1 MQTRFTLRFESGERA
16 GETIPVP
23 AEGMTVGRRPGNT
36 LVIADAS
43 VSGRHAELLPEGE
56 GLVLRDLGSTNGTRV
71 GSQRVE
77 EARPAHGDRILF
89 GNVAL
94 VLADA
99 RLAGEQPDRGG
110 APRRGAAAPTPDASA
125 AGEGVAR
132 LDAAK
137 VLAGARRSKVGLV
150 VLVLA
155 LAGAGAAAWLLL
167 GGGETAR
174 TRTRPVEAVAGNLIG
189 EDFSFEQGQAD
200 FEAAPGSSAFFERS
214 PGARFSGAFGLRAS
228 LAGGER
234 AQAAAASFAARE
246 GSALR
251 LAARLRAGE
260 DAAGRVG
267 IELLGPTPSGGG
279 EPRSLVAFGPWI
291 GDLAEHE
298 AVEFLAPVPAGY
310 ERARVV
316 VQAVAG
322 PAGGRV
328 DLDDVVLLATGSA
341 PEPDARSAEYRLFL
355 VGRPAQGAQLQ
366 KVARPVLGDLRV
378 ELEGAE
384 GSLAQDVPLAVVQQ
398 DGRMRL
404 TAQLPTGLPPGFE
417 PRLALR
423 GEEGAVSAGLATRV
437 DGVVRARALEFEQEG
452 VEALLFGDG
461 PDLVGLLFP
470 QPVRVRSRAQGGA
483 AVLEVAPAPRE
494 FMLQLDFGP
503 ERARAGELAFAARNA
518 QQQGRLGAALETWD
532 RLLAE
537 TPFERRL
544 VEEAEAARAQ
554 LVNAGLAELGEVE
567 RELERA
573 RFFRLADLYR
583 RARQHARDVG
593 ARYAPSE
600 VERRAAEVVAAV
612 DLELRDLE
620 TDLAR
625 GEAERLGAIRA
636 VLEAQGASSLAAAVG
651 TYLDETFGGARR

>member
-99 RLAGEQPDRGG
+99 RLAGSEPERPV
-110 APRRGAAAPTPDASA
+110 APRRAAAGPDASA

-150 VLVLA
+150 ALVVVLC
-155 LAGAGAAAWLLL
+155 GAGAAAWFLV
-167 GGGETAR
+167 GRGETAR
-174 TRTRPVEAVAGNLIG
+174 ARTRPVEPVAGNLVG
-189 EDFSFEQGQAD
+189 KDFSFEQGQAG

-214 PGARFSGAFGLRAS
+214 PGARFSGAFGLRAV
-228 LAGGER
+228 LAAGER
-234 AQAAAASFAARE
+234 AQAASPAVAARE
-246 GSALR
+246 GGALR
-251 LAARLRAGE
+251 LLARVRAGD

-267 IELLGPTPSGGG
+267 IELLGPAPTGGG
-279 EPRSLVAFGPWI
+279 EPRSLLAFGPWI
-291 GDLAEHE
+291 GDLADHE
-298 AVEFLAPVPAGY
+298 AVEVQAPVPAGY

-316 VQAVAG
+316 VQAVPG
-322 PAGGRV
+322 SAGGRV
-328 DLDDVVLLATGSA
+328 DLDDVVLLPMGSA
-341 PEPDARSAEYRLFL
+341 PEPDARVAEYRLFL

-366 KVARPVLGDLRV
+366 KVARPVIGDLRV
-378 ELEGAE
+378 ELEGAV
-384 GSLAQDVPLAVVQQ
+384 AQDVPLGVVQE
-398 DGRMRL
+398 DGRLRI
-404 TAQLPTGLPPGFE
+404 TAQVPAGLPRGLE

-423 GEEGAVSAGLATRV
+423 GEEGTVSAGLATRGG
-437 DGVVRARALEFEQEG
+437 GVVRPRALEFEQEG
-452 VEALLFGDG
+452 VEALLLGDG
-461 PDLVGLLFP
+461 ADLVGLVFG

-483 AVLEVAPAPRE
+483 ALIEVVPAPQE
-494 FMLQLDFGP
+494 FTLQLDFGP

-518 QQQGRLGAALETWD
+518 QQQGRLGAALATWD

-537 TPFERRL
+537 APFERRL

-567 RELERA
+567 RELELA

-593 ARYAPSE
+593 ARYTPSE

-625 GEAERLGAIRA
+625 GEAERLRAIRA

-651 TYLDETFGGARR
+651 TYLDETFGGDRR